1 MLDDYGGELLHF
13 CDGAGRRAHTV
24 LIPKRCI
31 RLRSYFD
38 PRLRIYSWQAIAMRV
53 SWKSAIHTRGEITAL
68 MQYSAGLIREA
79 DKEPLILGPFSA
91 REQERIGRTR

>member
-1 MLDDYGGELLHF
+1 MFDDYGGELLDF
-13 CDGAGRRAHTV
+13 CDEAGRRAHNV

-53 SWKSAIHTRGEITAL
+53 S
-68 MQYSAGLIREA
+68 MQYSAGLIRKA

-91 REQERIGRTR
+91 REQERVGRTR